1 MGTQVSRVVRFIR
14 KGDPGE
20 NSLKL
25 DLDNDNDSILYDGY
39 GNKISGAVTSQGYL
53 YDGMMQVATD
63 ITWSIDTAQTS
74 GVTVKNSGGA
84 TNSNYTGA
92 ADAWINTTGKVTVNG
107 VLGDAVI
114 MVRARYEGQY
124 RYAKLTI
131 KQLINADKYDLIISP
146 NAVSF
151 NTTTETVT
159 SGGTIGV
166 QVWRTPANGGARANV
181 TSLLATYGLA
191 VSVSPSGIYNNG
203 TITVNATTAKNN
215 ANIIVTLTKDNK
227 TQDSETIPINK
238 AANGQNGRDG
248 QDGQDGKDGKDGQDG
263 QDGADGADGADGD
276 SAPAA
281 FASPDKL
288 VFPCSNGGAVKTAT
302 TKSVIFSLKVGTNTA
317 TVTSVTSGTKPT
329 GITIT
334 GQADNAVTI
343 TASTS
348 ATASGMAS
356 GVTFTV
362 NGTYGGKSYSA
373 KITVAL
379 IGSIEGSK
387 GYTGPSLRVQDWNKC
402 TTDGTVNYQFYQGA
416 DGEKYKDVVLYEG
429 FYYSCIKTHSDK
441 SIKPTNQTFWQLGD
455 SMELIATNILLADYS
470 LIKNLG
476 AEAIQ
481 MYATGHQGDPNYLLF
496 EAWNGAVTCNT
507 GNFYNVNVTGKVTA
521 KLFYSPT
528 KQLSVENFTNGV
540 YNINPSSDPAHT
552 FVLDHPIVN
561 ETDGGSL
568 AISLP
573 SATTYDGLELQF
585 LEIRRT
591 RSVIASVSLLGSITN
606 GGTLFSNISSG
617 YLKLNKFTVL
627 KAMAGRWYVI
637 QEELST

>member
-1 MGTQVSRVVRFIR
+1 MSGIMKTCVVKFIR
-14 KGDPGE
+14 KGVSVSHTYVEYARNTSNETAPTSGW
-20 NSLKL
+20 STTPPV
-25 DLDNDNDSILYDGY
+25 YQDGY
-39 GNKISGAVTSQGYL
+39 YIWERIQTVYSDGTSEYSVPVCLTGGRGIVSVTEYYL
-53 YDGMMQVATD
+53 AT
-63 ITWSIDTAQTS
+63 SASS
-74 GVTVKNSGGA
+74 GVTRNTSG
-84 TNSNYTGA
+84 
-92 ADAWINTTGKVTVNG
+92 WTTGV
-107 VLGDAVI
+107 
-114 MVRARYEGQY
+114 Q
-124 RYAKLTI
+124 
-131 KQLINADKYDLIISP
+131 
-146 NAVSF
+146 
-151 NTTTETVT
+151 TVT
-159 SGGTIGV
+159 SAKKYLWNYEKVTYSDDSVTYTTPIVIGV
-166 QVWRTPANGGARANV
+166 YGEKGDTGVSISSITEYY
-181 TSLLATYGLA
+181 LATSASTG
-191 VSVSPSGIYNNG
+191 VTRSTSGWTTSVQ
-203 TITVNATTAKNN
+203 TITATKKYLWNYEKVTFTDNSTSYTEPA
-215 ANIIVTLTKDNK
+215 IIGVYGDKGDKGDTGDTGDKGDKGDKGNK
-227 TQDSETIPINK
+227 GDT
-238 AANGQNGRDG
+238 
-248 QDGQDGKDGKDGQDG
+248 
-263 QDGADGADGADGD
+263 GD
-276 SAPAA
+276 SAPVA
-281 FASPDKL
+281 FASPDKI
-288 VFPCSNGGAVKTAT
+288 VFPCGNGGAVKTAT

-329 GITIT
+329 GITVT

-348 ATASGMAS
+348 ATAVGMAS

-373 KITVAL
+373 TITVAL

-402 TTDGTVNYQFYQGA
+402 TTNGTVNYQFYQGA
-416 DGEKYKDVVLYEG
+416 DGEKYKDVVLYNG
-429 FYYSCIKTHSDK
+429 YYYSCIMTHSNK
-441 SIKPTNQTFWQLGD
+441 SYVPNPNNQSSYWKLGD
-455 SMELIATNILLADYS
+455 KVELIATNILLANYS

-481 MYATGHQGDPNYLLF
+481 MYASGHSGDANYLLF
-496 EAWNGAVTCNT
+496 QAKDGTVTCNT

-591 RSVIASVSLLGSITN
+591 RSVIASVTLLGSITN

>member
-1 MGTQVSRVVRFIR
+1 MSGVMKTCTVKFIR

-248 QDGQDGKDGKDGQDG
+248 QDGKDGKDGKDGQDG
-263 QDGADGADGADGD
+263 QDGQNGRDGFGIRKINMRTRNYTLAQWHTFGD
-276 SAPAA
+276 PGHNESYDISNYDNSHISVGDTVYLIGKVSDAFDAA
-281 FASPDKL
+281 GNKVDVMSFGTCVSISSSTI
-288 VFPCSNGGAVKTAT
+288 VMYT
-302 TKSVIFSLKVGTNTA
+302 TNLIIG
-317 TVTSVTSGTKPT
+317 GTKGDP
-329 GITIT
+329 
-334 GQADNAVTI
+334 
-343 TASTS
+343 
-348 ATASGMAS
+348 
-356 GVTFTV
+356 
-362 NGTYGGKSYSA
+362 
-373 KITVAL
+373 
-379 IGSIEGSK
+379 GSPGSK
-387 GYTGPSLRVQDWNKC
+387 GDRGPALRVQDWNKC
-402 TTDGTVNYQFYQGA
+402 TNNGTTNYQFYKGA
-416 DGEKYKDVVLYEG
+416 GTEPYKDVVLYEG
-429 FYYSCIKTHSDK
+429 YYYSCITSHSNK
-441 SIKPTNQTFWQLGD
+441 SVRPVNQTFWQLAD
-455 SMELIATNILLADYS
+455 PIEIVATNVLLSNYA

-476 AEAIQ
+476 AEAIE
-481 MYATGHQGDPNYLLF
+481 MKDPNTGQTVFYARGGTVSCKVGIF
-496 EAWNGAVTCNT
+496 E
-507 GNFYNVNVTGKVTA
+507 NVTVSGTVKA

-528 KQLSVENFTNGV
+528 KQLSVENFTAGV
-540 YNINPSSDPAHT
+540 YGITPSSDPAHT

-561 ETDGGSL
+561 PTDGGSL
-568 AISLP
+568 TIALP

-585 LEIRRT
+585 LEIMRT
-591 RSVIASVSLLGSITN
+591 RSVMASVLLLGSITN
-606 GGTLFSNISSG
+606 GGTLFSDISSG
-617 YLKLNKFTVL
+617 YLRPNMFTVL

>member
-1 MGTQVSRVVRFIR
+1 MSGVMKTCTVKFIR

-248 QDGQDGKDGKDGQDG
+248 QDGQDGQDGKDGKDG

-276 SAPAA
+276 SAPVA
-281 FASPDKL
+281 FATPDKI
-288 VFPCSNGGAVKTAT
+288 VFPCGNGGAVKTAT

-329 GITIT
+329 GITVT

-348 ATASGMAS
+348 ATAVGMAS

-373 KITVAL
+373 KVTVAL

-387 GYTGPSLRVQDWNKC
+387 GYTGPSLRVQDWEKC
-402 TTDGTVNYQFYQGA
+402 TNDGTTDYQFYKGA
-416 DGEKYKDVVLYEG
+416 GTESYKDVVLYKG
-429 FYYSCIKTHSDK
+429 YYYSCITSHSNK
-441 SIKPTNQTFWQLGD
+441 SVKPTNQTFWQLAD
-455 SMELIATNILLADYS
+455 PIEIIATNVLLSNYA

-476 AEAIQ
+476 AEAIE
-481 MYATGHQGDPNYLLF
+481 MKDPNTGLTVFY
-496 EAWNGAVTCNT
+496 ARDGTVTCNT

-528 KQLSVENFTNGV
+528 KQLSVENFTNGA

-568 AISLP
+568 TINLP

-591 RSVIASVSLLGSITN
+591 RSVIASVTLSGSITN
-606 GGTLFSNISSG
+606 GGTLYSNISSG